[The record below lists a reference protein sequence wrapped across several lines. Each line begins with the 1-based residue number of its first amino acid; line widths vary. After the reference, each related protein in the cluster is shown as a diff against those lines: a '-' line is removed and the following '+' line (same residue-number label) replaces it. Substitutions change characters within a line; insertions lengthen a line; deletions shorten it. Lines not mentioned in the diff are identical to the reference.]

1 MNQTYQDDQSTL
13 NEEAA
18 RWHARL
24 RSGVALSA
32 EEEVRFK
39 TWCTSPD
46 HQRAYDEMETLW
58 NELARIADSPEVMAE
73 RTLAEP
79 AELEAAG
86 VFPVVGAST
95 PVRKSRV
102 RAALP
107 WAMAASVILA
117 ILVGTAMVLRPV
129 PEAPPAAFATLV
141 GEQRRVA
148 LEDGS
153 SVMLN
158 TASEISV
165 KYTNGQRNLTLL
177 KGQATFEVAKD
188 AMRPFVVRVGEGTV
202 TALGTVFDVYKQE
215 DRVTVTLIE
224 GRVAVLPKADS
235 SGDAGSVLVNA
246 PEAAAGAGTAAAGPA
261 AAIVLT
267 AGQQV
272 SYAEGHAMP
281 TRVAADVKRALAWRE
296 KKMDFQD
303 TLLPEAIAEANRYS
317 NVKIELHAPG
327 LENERMSG
335 VFETD
340 GKGFVEGVQAYF
352 GLHAEH
358 VGSDRIVLTAEP

>member
-1 MNQTYQDDQSTL
+1 MNHSSQEDPSTL

-24 RSGVALSA
+24 RSGVALPA

-39 TWCTSPD
+39 SWCSSREN
-46 HQRAYDEMETLW
+46 QRAYDEMETLW
-58 NELARIADSPEVMAE
+58 NELALIADSPEVMAE
-73 RTLAEP
+73 RTPVEP
-79 AELEAAG
+79 PETERVLSFG
-86 VFPVVGAST
+86 GASA
-95 PVRKSRV
+95 PAPKSGM

-107 WAMAASVILA
+107 WAMAASVVLA
-117 ILVGTAMVLRPV
+117 ILLGTALVLRPV
-129 PEAPPAAFATLV
+129 PEASPAAFATLV

-165 KYTNGQRNLTLL
+165 KYTSGQRNLTLL
-177 KGQATFEVAKD
+177 KGQATFEVARD
-188 AMRPFVVRVGEGTV
+188 ANRPFVVRVGEGTV

-224 GRVAVLPKADS
+224 GRVAVLPR
-235 SGDAGSVLVNA
+235 AGSSEGAGNALVNA
-246 PEAAAGAGTAAAGPA
+246 PQAAAGTGTAAAGSA
-261 AAIVLT
+261 TAIVLT

-272 SYAEGHAMP
+272 SYAEGNVVP

-296 KKMDFQD
+296 KKMDFRD

-327 LENERMSG
+327 LENERLSG
-335 VFETD
+335 VFDTD

-352 GLHAEH
+352 GLHAEV
-358 VGSDRIVLTAEP
+358 VGSDRIVLTREQP